1 MKRATREWIE
11 KAEEDLRAAELVIG
25 SKPPLHD
32 IVCFHCQQSAEK
44 YLKALLEELNIYV
57 GKTHDLEKLLHE
69 LLAHHSSL
77 GRLRRGLKFLT
88 RFSVDPRYPG
98 KQHTKREADTA
109 LRWATLIRAECR
121 TLLKIPPPRRN
132 TP

>member
-11 KAEEDLRAAELVIG
+11 KADEDLKAAEFIVG

-32 IVCFHCQQSAEK
+32 IVCFHCQQCVEK
-44 YLKALLEELNIYV
+44 YLKALLEELSIYV

-69 LLAHHSSL
+69 LLAHHASL
-77 GRLRRGLKFLT
+77 RPIRRGLKFLT

-98 KQHTKREADTA
+98 KQHTKREATA
-109 LRWATLIRAECR
+109 ARRWATRIRSDCR
-121 TLLKIPPPRRN
+121 RLLKLN
-132 TP
+132 GN

>member
-11 KAEEDLRAAELVIG
+11 KADEDLKAAEFIVG

-32 IVCFHCQQSAEK
+32 IVCFHCQQCAEK

-57 GKTHDLEKLLHE
+57 GKTHDLEKLVHE
-69 LLAHHSSL
+69 LLPHHVSL
-77 GRLRRGLKFLT
+77 RPFRRGLKFLT

-98 KQHTKREADTA
+98 KQHTKREAIA
-109 LRWATLIRAECR
+109 AISHATGIRTECR
-121 TLLKIPPPRRN
+121 RLLKLHGN
-132 TP
+132 